1 MRMVFRGASIILF
14 AAASTFSATSYA
26 FPMERVTVALGHPA
40 NGSIMH
46 LPAQNQLLV
55 SGFSQ
60 FERWLTVVELA
71 DYRTFS
77 LPVPAETQFF
87 SKAKLAGHEAEQL
100 VFFATDGI
108 YHYQQNPV
116 SVADTRAG
124 VIRPLLTSPSIF
136 RVADTVRL
144 RERNFA
150 LDLGSGLSDFIIPD
164 FQHHHLYRQQTDG
177 SFVHYALPIPARVQT
192 WNNNR
197 ADYTGRRH
205 YVLDVNQDGL
215 ADLLF
220 VQQGHFEVFLQ
231 QTDGSFSLEPY
242 IPDWPV
248 MLSTEQQADQRSD
261 AGRSYSGQNIVTLE
275 ALTDLDG
282 DGLPDI
288 VLNIEHI
295 ADALERSSRFQVY
308 FGRIGE
314 SGITY
319 PAQPDTGISI
329 DSVPTEVVIA
339 DFNGDGR
346 QDFYIPTTRIGVG
359 TIVRVLLRGSANL
372 DVDFYLL
379 AENRTYPAK
388 ADFRQQA
395 KIDVS
400 ISNLRFDM
408 PLFQLMDVAGK
419 GQKSLVLGEG
429 RSELRFFAPDSR
441 RLFNRNSDKVSQPL
455 PRDASRV
462 RVIDLNGD
470 GKEDLILPFDSLDA
484 EGQRN
489 QLQILLNRG

>member
-1 MRMVFRGASIILF
+1 MRMALKIVSVALL
-14 AAASTFSATSYA
+14 AAASTFSAASYA
-26 FPMERVTVALGHPA
+26 FPMDRVTVNLQHPA
-40 NGSIMH
+40 NGSIVH
-46 LPAQNQLLV
+46 LPAQNTLLV

-60 FERWLTVVELA
+60 FERWLTAVDLA
-71 DYRTFS
+71 NYQTYA
-77 LPVPAETQFF
+77 LPIPAQAQFI
-87 SKAKLAGHEAEQL
+87 SQAKLAGHDAEQL
-100 VFFATDGI
+100 VFLATDGI
-108 YHYQQNPV
+108 YHYQQYPATANSAP
-116 SVADTRAG
+116 SG
-124 VIRPLLTSPSIF
+124 VITPLLNSSSLF
-136 RVADTVRL
+136 RVADAVRL
-144 RERNFA
+144 RERTFT

-164 FQHHHLYRQQTDG
+164 FQHTHLYRQQADG
-177 SFVHYALPIPARVQT
+177 SFVHYALPVAARVQT

-220 VQQGHFEVFLQ
+220 VQQGRFEAFLQ
-231 QTDGSFSLEPY
+231 QADGSFSLEPFV
-242 IPDWPV
+242 PDWPV
-248 MLSTEQQADQRSD
+248 MVSTEQQADQRSD

-282 DGLPDI
+282 DGIPDI
-288 VLNIEHI
+288 VLNVEHI
-295 ADALERSSRFQVY
+295 ADALERSSRFQVF
-308 FGRIGE
+308 FGRKGE

-319 PAQPDTGISI
+319 PAQPDTEISI
-329 DSVPTEVVIA
+329 DSVPTDVVIA

-346 QDFYIPTTRIGVG
+346 KDFYIPTTKIGVG

-379 AENRTYPAK
+379 SADRTYPAK
-388 ADFRQQA
+388 ANFRQQA

-408 PLFQLMDVAGK
+408 PLFQLIDLAGD
-419 GQKSLVLGEG
+419 GRKSLVLGEG
-429 RSELRFFAPDSR
+429 RNELRFFAPDNA
-441 RLFNRNSDKVSQPL
+441 RLFSRNSDKVALPL

-462 RVIDLNGD
+462 KVMDLNGD

-489 QLQILLNRG
+489 QLQILLNR